1 MVTLRLLKS
10 YRGYGPGKTIQA
22 TPQLAEYLAANG
34 IAVREPQVTLLEPD
48 KAERAVAP
56 QAAAAAIE
64 TR

>member
-22 TPQLAEYLAANG
+22 TAQLADYLVGNG
-34 IAVREPQVTLLEPD
+34 TAVRDAQRTLLEPD
-48 KAERAVAP
+48 KAERAVVVP
-56 QAAAAAIE
+56 AAAQAVE